1 MANTGLRYSRGPFQT
16 LEAEPASTF
25 SKGDLLMYDSNSS
38 LSGMDM
44 RFPSGEDIAGVA
56 LADSVDSIA
65 QADGVNRVPFVVPKS
80 DTYFLSDS
88 TADSR
93 FTAGTEVDIG
103 VDSDGR
109 PVVVSPSSATTARA
123 VIQRGTE
130 TVQGQSTDSRVEI
143 GLIEHAGDIDHA

>member
-16 LEAEPASTF
+16 LEAEPSSTF
-25 SKGDLLMYDSNSS
+25 SKGDLVMYDSNSS
-38 LSGMDM
+38 ISGMDM

-65 QADGVNRVPFVVPKS
+65 KADGINYVPFLAPKS
-80 DTYFLSDS
+80 DTYFLSDA
-88 TADSR
+88 TTGSR
-93 FTAGTEVDIG
+93 FTAGTECDIG

-123 VIQRGTE
+123 VIQRGTDN
-130 TVQGQSTDSRVEI
+130 VQGQSTSSRVEI
-143 GLIEHAGDIDHA
+143 GLIEHAGDIDHS